1 MRNEPFLIGES
12 LIQMRIWSFL
22 IRGSQTSMR
31 NEPFLIGESLPQMR
45 IWPFLIGGSQTSM
58 RNWPFLIGE
67 RPLRMRIWPFL
78 IGGSLS
84 QIRNWLTIFKSVAG
98 PPGRQIG
105 SQRIVMSACHS
116 AHPMCERDP
125 EGLSYRPEIDGLRA
139 VAVLSVIGFHAE

>member
-12 LIQMRIWSFL
+12 LPQMRIWSFL

-31 NEPFLIGESLPQMR
+31 NEPFLIVESLPQMR
-45 IWPFLIGGSQTSM
+45 IWSFLIRGGH
-58 RNWPFLIGE
+58 
-67 RPLRMRIWPFL
+67 LRMRIWPFL

-98 PPGRQIG
+98 PPGRQIR
-105 SQRIVMSACHS
+105 SQRIVMSPCHG

-139 VAVLSVIGFHAE
+139 V